1 MIYLDNAATSH
12 PKPSG
17 VYRQVLRAMRRCG
30 NPGRGAHQFSTEA
43 ANVLMNARDEL
54 AQLLGAEDAF
64 NFVLCF
70 NATDALNMAINA
82 LVQPG
87 AHVLTTALEHNSV
100 LRPLY
105 YLCKQREAILE
116 VLPPMAGRA
125 AVGVAQIQ
133 AALRPNTCLC
143 AVNAAS
149 NVTGALQPVKEI
161 ALLCRQKGVPLLV
174 DGSQQVGHIPVDLTE
189 MGVDFYAFPGH
200 KGLMGPQGTGVL
212 YIRTGQTLSPY
223 RLGGT
228 GSDSQSMAQ
237 PPYLPDKLES
247 GTHNT
252 PGIAGMAEGVK
263 FVRTH
268 MKEIT
273 EKEDFL
279 TQRLRD
285 GLAGI
290 KGIQTLPTTTHHAAV
305 VSFTFHNMPSS
316 EAVDRLSG
324 VGIALRGGLHCAPRV
339 HQHFGT
345 FKTGAVRA
353 SPGFFNTKAE
363 IDRLLHLV
371 SLMAK
376 ERE

>member
-12 PKPSG
+12 PKPTS
-17 VYRQVLRAMRRCG
+17 VYRQVARAMRRCG
-30 NPGRGAHQFSTEA
+30 NPGRGAHQFSVEA
-43 ANVLMNARDEL
+43 ANVLMNAREEL
-54 AQLLGAEDAF
+54 AQLLNAEDAF

-70 NATDALNMAINA
+70 NATDALNIALNT

-87 AHVLTTALEHNSV
+87 MHVLTTALEHNSV

-116 VLPPMAGRA
+116 VLAPMAGRS
-125 AVGVAQIQ
+125 VVSVAQIQ

-143 AVNAAS
+143 AINAAS

-161 ALLCRQKGVPLLV
+161 SLLCKKNGVPLLV
-174 DGSQQVGHIPVDLTE
+174 DGSQQVGHMDVDLSD
-189 MGVDFYAFPGH
+189 MGVDYYAFPGH
-200 KGLMGPQGTGVL
+200 KGLLGPQGTGAL
-212 YIRTGQTLSPY
+212 YIRTGLTLSPY

-247 GTHNT
+247 GTHNS
-252 PGIAGMAEGVK
+252 PGLAGMAEGTK

-268 MKEIT
+268 AKEIH
-273 EKEDFL
+273 EKEMLL

-285 GLAGI
+285 GLENI
-290 KGIQTLPTTTHHAAV
+290 KGISLLPTTTQHAAV
-305 VSFTFHNMPSS
+305 VSFTLHNMPSS

-324 VGIALRGGLHCAPRV
+324 FGIALRGGLHCAPRV

-345 FKTGAVRA
+345 LKTGAVRA
-353 SPGFFNTKAE
+353 SPGFFNTKGD

-371 SLMAK
+371 MLMAK
-376 ERE
+376 EMG